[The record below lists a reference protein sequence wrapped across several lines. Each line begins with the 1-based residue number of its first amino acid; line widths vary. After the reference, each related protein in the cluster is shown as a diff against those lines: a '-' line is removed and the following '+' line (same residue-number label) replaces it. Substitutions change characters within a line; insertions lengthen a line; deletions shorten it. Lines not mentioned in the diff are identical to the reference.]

1 METNGNC
8 IYSIEEVCLDNKETL
23 CSPEGAAKEMFNELD
38 TFIDSYS
45 IDPKSSRRKGDLIR
59 ILHKAQSIFG
69 YLPEEVQIHV
79 AKRLNVHHSE
89 VSGVISF
96 YNYFTTEPKGKHHVA
111 VCMGTA
117 CFVKGADKV
126 LEEFEKQLG
135 IKAGQVTED
144 MEFSI
149 DIVRCIGACGLAP
162 VATVGEKVFGRLSVA
177 DVKTVLSQYR
187 SEVTE

>member
-1 METNGNC
+1 MA
-8 IYSIEEVCLDNKETL
+8 NKGIA
-23 CSPEGAAKEMFNELD
+23 CSPGGVAKEMFDELD
-38 TFIDSYS
+38 AFINTLDIEKMSV
-45 IDPKSSRRKGDLIR
+45 RRKGDLIS

-79 AKRLNVHHSE
+79 AKRLNIQHSE

-96 YNYFTTEPKGKHHVA
+96 YNYFTTEPKGKYHVA

-162 VATVGEKVFGRLSVA
+162 VATIGDKVYGRLGVA
-177 DVKTVLSQYR
+177 DVKKILSEYR
-187 SEVTE
+187 SEVAE

>member
-1 METNGNC
+1 ME
-8 IYSIEEVCLDNKETL
+8 NKETV
-23 CSPEGAAKEMFNELD
+23 CSPEGAAKEMFRELD
-38 TFIDSYS
+38 TFIDSYN
-45 IDPKSSRRKGDLIR
+45 IDLKSSRRKGDLIR
-59 ILHKAQSIFG
+59 ILHKAQHIFG
-69 YLPEEVQIHV
+69 YLPEDVQVHV
-79 AKRLNVHHSE
+79 AKRLNVQHSE

-162 VATVGEKVFGRLSVA
+162 VATIGEKVYGRLVVS
-177 DVKTVLSQYR
+177 DVKTILSQYR
-187 SEVTE
+187 SEVAE

>member
-1 METNGNC
+1 M
-8 IYSIEEVCLDNKETL
+8 YD
-23 CSPEGAAKEMFNELD
+23 ELD
-38 TFIDSYS
+38 VFIDSLK
-45 IDPKSSRRKGDLIR
+45 IDLNSTRRKGDLIR
-59 ILHKAQSIFG
+59 ILHQAQHIFG

-79 AKRLNVHHSE
+79 AKKLKVQHSD

-96 YNYFTTEPKGKHHVA
+96 YNYFTTEPKGKNNVA

-126 LEEFEKQLG
+126 LAEFEKLLG

-149 DIVRCIGACGLAP
+149 DVVRCIGACGLAP
-162 VATVGEKVFGRLSVA
+162 VVTIGEKVFGRLEVA
-177 DVKTVLSQYR
+177 DVKKIVDQYR
-187 SEVTE
+187 SEVKE